1 MQKLLDKKL
10 IIGIAVAV
18 VAIVGIVVAVATS
31 KPTIQLNEYVT
42 VAYTGYDSLGEAE
55 VSFDMEAFCEAYEGK
70 LEAPESAQSEGTE
83 LFAKRVIKDSKLDK
97 ENNLSNGDVIVYQWD
112 FSVSALEEVYGCKI
126 ECSDI
131 KFTVTGL
138 EEIETVDVFTG
149 VEIVY
154 EGIAPFAKA
163 TVKNNS
169 KEDYA
174 KLLSFTTDATNLGNG
189 DTFTVAIDFTEDFGN
204 VNGYI
209 ETYGKVPEKTEKEF
223 VVEGLP
229 EYITKTSQLSEDV
242 LSSLKQQAEDT
253 HVKHVAEEWLN
264 GEHGNSAK
272 VTGFEYVGTYVLKS
286 NETSLFGR
294 SLNKVLMV
302 YKVTA
307 HAESKFETLSLSG
320 DTTYYTCIGFDDA
333 YIDKDGTLV
342 TSETSLPQR
351 TNHELE
357 LNHDTNTWYTRT
369 FFFYGYST
377 LDELYENEV
386 ELKSNVYTYETNIK

>member
-1 MQKLLDKKL
+1 MQKQLDKKL
-10 IIGIAVAV
+10 IIGIAVGVIAV
-18 VAIVGIVVAVATS
+18 LVIIIAVATY
-31 KPTIQLNEYVT
+31 KPTIKLNEYVK
-42 VAYTGYDSLGEAE
+42 VMFSGYDTVGEAE
-55 VSFDMEAFCEAYEGK
+55 VIFDMESFCKDYEGK
-70 LEAPESAQSEGTE
+70 LEKIEGSESSGPE
-83 LFAKRVIKDSKLDK
+83 LFAKRAVKDSDLDK
-97 ENNLSNGDVIVYQWD
+97 RNNLSNGDEITYEWKFAVA
-112 FSVSALEEVYGCKI
+112 ALENVYNCKI

-229 EYITKTSQLSEDV
+229 EYITTTSQLSDDI
-242 LSSLKQQAEDT
+242 LASLKQQAET
-253 HVKHVAEEWLN
+253 AHSRHVTEEWYN
-264 GEHGNSAK
+264 GEYGNTVK

-286 NETSLFGR
+286 NGESLFGQ

-320 DTTYYTCIGFDDA
+320 DTTYYTCIGFDNA

-357 LNHDTNTWYTRT
+357 LNHDTNTWYSRT
-369 FFFYGYST
+369 FYFYGYST
-377 LDELYENEV
+377 LDELYKNEV